1 MRVLIN
7 DHAYE
12 IGRKAF
18 RGVLDIAKKS
28 VPHGIYAV
36 SKDDF
41 CEMKKR
47 NGGLVM
53 ENKTCETCVDNDFG
67 LCDRL
72 GVLVENDDSCEKHR
86 EKTVERYEREGD
98 QRLEKKAMR

>member
-12 IGRKAF
+12 MGRKAF

-41 CEMKKR
+41 CEMKKETFHTQEEMDKKIAEYQKQGFKVYF
-47 NGGLVM
+47 NG
-53 ENKTCETCVDNDFG
+53 K
-67 LCDRL
+67 
-72 GVLVENDDSCEKHR
+72 S
-86 EKTVERYEREGD
+86 
-98 QRLEKKAMR
+98 KA

>member
-7 DHAYE
+7 DHVYE
-12 IGRKAF
+12 MGRKTF

-41 CEMKKR
+41 CEMKKETFR
-47 NGGLVM
+47 NQEEM
-53 ENKTCETCVDNDFG
+53 NK
-67 LCDRL
+67 RI
-72 GVLVENDDSCEKHR
+72 VEYHNQGFKVYFNGKS
-86 EKTVERYEREGD
+86 
-98 QRLEKKAMR
+98 KA

>member
-1 MRVLIN
+1 MKVLIN
-7 DHAYE
+7 DHIYQ

-41 CEMKKR
+41 CEMKKETFR
-47 NGGLVM
+47 NQEEM
-53 ENKTCETCVDNDFG
+53 NK
-67 LCDRL
+67 RI
-72 GVLVENDDSCEKHR
+72 VE
-86 EKTVERYEREGD
+86 Y
-98 QRLEKKAMR
+98 KKQGFRVYFNGESQA

>member
-1 MRVLIN
+1 MRVPIN

-41 CEMKKR
+41 CAMKKETFR
-47 NGGLVM
+47 NQEEM
-53 ENKTCETCVDNDFG
+53 NK
-67 LCDRL
+67 RI
-72 GVLVENDDSCEKHR
+72 VEYQKQGFRVYFNGKI
-86 EKTVERYEREGD
+86 
-98 QRLEKKAMR
+98 KA

>member
-12 IGRKAF
+12 MGRKAF

-41 CEMKKR
+41 CEMKK
-47 NGGLVM
+47 
-53 ENKTCETCVDNDFG
+53 ETFRTQEEMDKKIAEYQKQGFKVYFN
-67 LCDRL
+67 
-72 GVLVENDDSCEKHR
+72 EKS
-86 EKTVERYEREGD
+86 
-98 QRLEKKAMR
+98 KA

>member
-7 DHAYE
+7 DHVYE
-12 IGRKAF
+12 MGRKTF

-41 CEMKKR
+41 CEMKK
-47 NGGLVM
+47 
-53 ENKTCETCVDNDFG
+53 ET
-67 LCDRL
+67 
-72 GVLVENDDSCEKHR
+72 EDSHGE
-86 EKTVERYEREGD
+86 
-98 QRLEKKAMR
+98 

>member
-12 IGRKAF
+12 IGHKAF

-41 CEMKKR
+41 CEMKK
-47 NGGLVM
+47 
-53 ENKTCETCVDNDFG
+53 ETED
-67 LCDRL
+67 
-72 GVLVENDDSCEKHR
+72 
-86 EKTVERYEREGD
+86 
-98 QRLEKKAMR
+98 

>member
-1 MRVLIN
+1 MTRTNFNQFI
-7 DHAYE
+7 Y
-12 IGRKAF
+12 GRQKGKFA
-18 RGVLDIAKKS
+18 GS
-28 VPHGIYAV
+28 
-36 SKDDF
+36 
-41 CEMKKR
+41 KKR
-47 NGGLVM
+47 RIAM

-86 EKTVERYEREGD
+86 EKAMERYEREGD

>member
-7 DHAYE
+7 GNVYE
-12 IGRKAF
+12 VGRKAF

-41 CEMKKR
+41 CEMKKETFR
-47 NGGLVM
+47 DQEEMNKAIVAYQKQGFKVYFNG
-53 ENKTCETCVDNDFG
+53 K
-67 LCDRL
+67 
-72 GVLVENDDSCEKHR
+72 S
-86 EKTVERYEREGD
+86 
-98 QRLEKKAMR
+98 KA

>member
-41 CEMKKR
+41 CEMKK
-47 NGGLVM
+47 
-53 ENKTCETCVDNDFG
+53 ET
-67 LCDRL
+67 
-72 GVLVENDDSCEKHR
+72 EDSHDGE
-86 EKTVERYEREGD
+86 
-98 QRLEKKAMR
+98 

>member
-7 DHAYE
+7 DHVYE
-12 IGRKAF
+12 MGRKTF

-41 CEMKKR
+41 CEMKKETFR
-47 NGGLVM
+47 NQEEM
-53 ENKTCETCVDNDFG
+53 NKQIVAYQKQGFRVYFNG
-67 LCDRL
+67 K
-72 GVLVENDDSCEKHR
+72 SKS
-86 EKTVERYEREGD
+86 
-98 QRLEKKAMR
+98 